1 MERAA
6 VVGVI
11 AGIVSGVGS
20 GLGSGLFAAWF
31 GPGAEARAEQT
42 RLRFAARRKTVDL
55 GRQLVADLQGILDPT
70 AMTHDPTF
78 LRIQPHLEPEVLN
91 FYSAEDGDASPVAS
105 ENVTS
110 V

>member
-1 MERAA
+1 
-6 VVGVI
+6 
-11 AGIVSGVGS
+11 
-20 GLGSGLFAAWF
+20 
-31 GPGAEARAEQT
+31 
-42 RLRFAARRKTVDL
+42 
-55 GRQLVADLQGILDPT
+55 VADLQGILDPT

-91 FYSAEDGDASPVAS
+91 FYSSGNSYERRGGSQVQTRVIHGDASPVAS